1 MRPERQ
7 RRGLFLL
14 VLCAFVFAAGATLG
28 TNGYM
33 EKLPA
38 HTKFKCTICH
48 RSESP
53 ISGNDLNKFGI
64 DFKENAFAWNGTL
77 AQEDSDGDGQTNGWE
92 LGDTDGDG
100 LMDAGQS
107 DERSNPGVRPS
118 SIDQET
124 WGVIKR
130 LFAD

>member
-1 MRPERQ
+1 MRPERH

-14 VLCAFVFAAGATLG
+14 VLSALVFAAGATLG
-28 TNGYM
+28 MNEYM
-33 EKLPA
+33 ERLPA
-38 HTKFKCTICH
+38 HTKYKCTICH
-48 RSESP
+48 RSENP
-53 ISGNDLNKFGI
+53 TSGTDLNKFGI
-64 DFKENAFAWNGTL
+64 DFKENGFAWDASL
-77 AQEDSDGDGQTNGWE
+77 ADKDSDGDGQLNGWE
-92 LGDTDGDG
+92 LGDSDGDG
-100 LMDAGQS
+100 ILDAGQS